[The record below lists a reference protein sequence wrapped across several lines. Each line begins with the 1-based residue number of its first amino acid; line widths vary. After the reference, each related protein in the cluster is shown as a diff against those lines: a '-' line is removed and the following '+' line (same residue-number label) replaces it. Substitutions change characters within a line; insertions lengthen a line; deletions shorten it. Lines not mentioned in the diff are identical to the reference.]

1 VARFHNERGTAEQP
15 IEEGKQAEK
24 MTRLSC
30 HRFRSNEVRPWLSVL
45 PSEDRESAARSILDK
60 SFRSDMETPV
70 YDSAER
76 GDIRERSYRV
86 FLDGLAKPT
95 TPLHWW
101 TAVVITAGSK
111 AQAELYRRQIRHRS
125 ERGYIPRHVSWHV
138 VPDPEGRHIGS
149 GGATLHALQALG
161 MCDPEW
167 WSRNRVLV
175 IHAGGESRRL
185 PEYSLTGK
193 LFGILPAR
201 MPWGENSTVFDE
213 TLALS
218 TLWVERFSSGL
229 AVASGDVVLT
239 FDAADL
245 DWDRPGVAGVA
256 IRQPIEVGTRHGA
269 YALDERGRVYSFL
282 QKPTPAQMRAA
293 GAILPG
299 DQVALDT
306 GLLHFDAGLSAG
318 LSRLASTLPEIPFLD
333 LYQQFTLSLTGEAP
347 CGLPELA
354 TLLHGVPFHCSL
366 VDGTF
371 THVGTTSH
379 FRRLFKAGIVDSI
392 LAPGSELG
400 PGALVIECHTTEPIR
415 VGAGAIVHGLTDAS
429 GPMTV
434 AADSVVHQ
442 VLVRLPDGRR
452 GFVLRTYGVEDDP
465 KTPTW
470 FGRPILEALKA
481 LDLDAEEVWPGIPQ
495 HERCLWNARLFPFND
510 NALPRLSLSTSTEY
524 ADAEALAE
532 ARDRRRDANWRA
544 SAVALARA
552 ETDVRPLL
560 IHSPSLAALAETGRD
575 LSREAVEIEASAP
588 SEAAS
593 RHFQASLFYD
603 QAGLAEESAS
613 ARSAAFSAVQKAVA
627 ERTYSVFRANGH
639 GSSTR
644 ASSLAVSAPARIDFG
659 GGWSDTPPFCLDWGG
674 TVFNM
679 AITVNGAYPIRTIV
693 SALDEPVVRLVSSE
707 ATESLTSGCFSSAV
721 DVGSPFAIHRAA
733 LKMLGFVR
741 PGEPVAGLR
750 IRTEVNLPM
759 GSGLGTSSVL
769 AATVLKALL
778 AMRGEDVSV
787 QELSD
792 LVLALEQSMTTG
804 GGWQDQVGGIYP
816 GAKLT
821 VTGPGPRQ
829 RLGVEPVACPAGFA
843 ERFVLYYTGIRRIAK
858 DLLGQVV
865 SRYLGREAQAV
876 QVLHSIKTLAVEMAY
891 AMKESDWDYLGS
903 LLDRHWRLNQILD
916 PHTTNAP
923 INALLERVRPHIS
936 GAKLAGAGGGGFL
949 MLLAKSPEDACD
961 LRRLLASLPGP
972 GALYEWAVAPL
983 GLHEGT

>member
-1 VARFHNERGTAEQP
+1 
-15 IEEGKQAEK
+15 
-24 MTRLSC
+24 
-30 HRFRSNEVRPWLSVL
+30 
-45 PSEDRESAARSILDK
+45 
-60 SFRSDMETPV
+60 
-70 YDSAER
+70 
-76 GDIRERSYRV
+76 
-86 FLDGLAKPT
+86 
-95 TPLHWW
+95 
-101 TAVVITAGSK
+101 
-111 AQAELYRRQIRHRS
+111 
-125 ERGYIPRHVSWHV
+125 

-149 GGATLHALQALG
+149 GGATLYALQALG
-161 MCDPEW
+161 RCDPAW

-193 LFGILPAR
+193 LFGILPER
-201 MPWGENSTVFDE
+201 TPWGENSTVFDE

-218 TLWVERFSSGL
+218 SLWLERFSSGL
-229 AVASGDVVLT
+229 AVSSGDVVLT
-239 FDAADL
+239 FDPAGL
-245 DWDRPGVAGVA
+245 DWERPGVAGAA
-256 IRQPIEVGTRHGA
+256 IRQPIEVGTRHGI
-269 YALDERGRVYSFL
+269 YVLDERGRVYSFL
-282 QKPTPAQMRAA
+282 QKPTPAQVHAA
-293 GAILPG
+293 GGILPG

-306 GLLHFDAGLSAG
+306 GLLHFDAGLSAS

-333 LYQQFTLSLTGEAP
+333 LYQQFTLSLTGEVP
-347 CGLPELA
+347 CSLPELA
-354 TLLHGVPFHCSL
+354 TLLHGAPFHCSL

-379 FRRLFKAGIVDSI
+379 FRRLFKGGVVDSI

-400 PGALVIECHTTEPIR
+400 PSALVIECHSTEPIR
-415 VGAGAIVHGLTDAS
+415 AGAGAIVHGLTDSS

-434 AADSVVHQ
+434 AEDTVVHQ
-442 VLVRLPDGRR
+442 VPVHLADGRR
-452 GFVLRTYGVEDDP
+452 GFVVRTYGVEDDP

-470 FGRPILEALKA
+470 FGRPILEVLRTLH
-481 LDLDAEEVWPGIPQ
+481 LDPEEVWPGIPQ
-495 HERCLWNARLFPFND
+495 HERCLWNAQLFLFN
-510 NALPRLSLSTSTEY
+510 NHEPPRLSLATSTEY

-544 SAVALARA
+544 SAAALARS

-560 IHSPSLAALAETGRD
+560 IRAPGINALAETGRA
-575 LSREAVEIEASAP
+575 LSTEAVGLETSAP

-603 QAGLAEESAS
+603 QAGLAEASAR
-613 ARSAAFSAVQKAVA
+613 ARSAAFSAVRKAVA
-627 ERTYSVFRANGH
+627 ARTLPSFGANGH
-639 GSSTR
+639 RRSACTSCLT
-644 ASSLAVSAPARIDFG
+644 VSAPARIDFG

-674 TVFNM
+674 TVFNL
-679 AITVNGAYPIRTIV
+679 AVTVNGAYPIRTIV
-693 SALDEPVVRLVSSE
+693 RPLNEPVVRLVSSE
-707 ATESLTSGCFSSAV
+707 ATESLTSERFSVAAA
-721 DVGSPFAIHRAA
+721 VGSPFAIHRAA
-733 LKMLGFVR
+733 LEMLGFVR
-741 PGEPVAGLR
+741 PGEPIAGLE

-778 AMRGEDVSV
+778 SMRGQDVSV

-792 LVLALEQSMTTG
+792 LVLALEQFMTTG
-804 GGWQDQVGGIYP
+804 GGWQDQVGGIYS

-821 VTGPGPRQ
+821 MTGPGPRQ
-829 RLGVEPVACPAGFA
+829 RLRVETVPCPAGSA

-865 SRYLGREAQAV
+865 GRYLAREVQAV

-903 LLDRHWRLNQILD
+903 LLDRHWQLNQILD

-923 INALLERVRPHIS
+923 INALLEQVRPYIS

-949 MLLAKSPEDACD
+949 MLLAKTPDHAQD
-961 LRRLLASLPGP
+961 LRRLLVSLPGP
-972 GALYEWAVAPL
+972 AALYEWAVAPL
-983 GLHEGT
+983 GLHESV